1 MAQEDGAQEGA
12 GRVAGATFINPGW
25 NISNVPRKVD
35 ADREKALLRALTAM
49 GPRNLAAVARSLGM
63 PEETV
68 RYKLRKFYERG
79 LAFSVFVDLLK
90 LGLRP
95 YYAELMFSPR
105 WRPSAGQLLQSM
117 YGYSYISYYTGYL
130 TGSYMTAHFSMP
142 YGAGGHLRRLLDE
155 MAEMGILEEYRLR
168 SAAWVSYKGVDPDF
182 FDPDAGE
189 WDVDWDRVRP
199 LEELPERVDYPEERP
214 PAEFDYYDLLI
225 VSELQQDARIAVADM
240 AKRTGAN
247 EKTLSYHFNRHV
259 TENGIVKGYILKWW
273 GAHYAKT
280 NTVSYLELAISGI
293 RRRDVDSLRRSLEA
307 LPFAYSSRLLEEGE
321 PTYMLYIA
329 MPPNYF
335 NQSITWL
342 RDRLSELSVLDN
354 TSFRLLDARESMSF
368 TVPLELYNRER
379 ESWTIKVD
387 ELVEKLRAVVRMVEG
402 AGAPPQEPRGATAS
416 GESKL
421 GQ

>member
-1 MAQEDGAQEGA
+1 M
-12 GRVAGATFINPGW
+12 
-25 NISNVPRKVD
+25 PRRVD
-35 ADREKALLRALTAM
+35 ADREKALLRALIAM
-49 GPRNLAAVARSLGM
+49 GPRNLAAVARSLNM

-79 LAFSVFVDLLK
+79 LVFSVFVDLSR
-90 LGLRP
+90 LGLKP
-95 YYAELMFSPR
+95 YYAELRFSPR

-130 TGSYMTAHFSMP
+130 TGSYMAAYFSMP

-168 SAAWVSYKGVDPDF
+168 PAAWVSYKGVDPDF

-189 WDVDWDRVRP
+189 WDVDWSRVKP
-199 LEELPERVDYPEERP
+199 LEALPERVDYPDEPP

-225 VSELQQDARIAVADM
+225 VSELQQDARIAVAEM
-240 AKRTGAN
+240 AERTGAN
-247 EKTLSYHFNRHV
+247 EKTLAYHFNRHV
-259 TENGIVKGYILKWW
+259 VENGIVRGYLLKWW

-280 NTVSYLELAISGI
+280 NTVSYLELVISGI
-293 RRRDVDSLRRSLEA
+293 RRKDVDSLRRILEA

-321 PTYMLYIA
+321 PAYVLQIA

-335 NQSITWL
+335 NHSVTWL
-342 RDRLSELSVLDN
+342 RDRLYELSALDN
-354 TSFRLLDARESMSF
+354 ASFRLLDARESMAF
-368 TVPLELYNRER
+368 TVPLELYNRES
-379 ESWTIKVD
+379 ESWTSRVD

-402 AGAPPQEPRGATAS
+402 AGTPSAGMGSGSAS
-416 GESKL
+416 GESEPKL

>member
-1 MAQEDGAQEGA
+1 M
-12 GRVAGATFINPGW
+12 
-25 NISNVPRKVD
+25 PRRID
-35 ADREKALLRALTAM
+35 ADKEKALLRALIAM
-49 GPRNLAAVARSLGM
+49 GPRNLAAVAHSLGM

-68 RYKLRKFYERG
+68 RYKLRRFYERG
-79 LAFSVFVDLLK
+79 LIFYIFVDLSK

-95 YYAELMFSPR
+95 YYAELRFSPR

-130 TGSYMTAHFSMP
+130 TGSHVAAYFSMP
-142 YGAGGHLRRLLDE
+142 YGAGSHLRRLLDE

-168 SAAWVSYKGVDPDF
+168 PASWVSYKGVEPDF
-182 FDPDAGE
+182 FDPEAGE
-189 WDVDWDRVRP
+189 WDVDWNRIRP
-199 LEELPERVDYPEERP
+199 LEELPGRVDYPEERP

-240 AKRTGAN
+240 AERTGAN

-259 TENGIVKGYILKWW
+259 VENGIVRRYLLRWW

-293 RRRDVDSLRRSLEA
+293 RRRDLDSLRRSLEA

-321 PTYMLYIA
+321 PTYVLQIM

-335 NQSITWL
+335 NQSVTWL
-342 RDRLSELSVLDN
+342 RDRLSELSVLDG
-354 TSFRLLDARESMSF
+354 TSFRLLDARESMGF
-368 TVPLELYNRER
+368 TVPLELYNRES
-379 ESWTIKVD
+379 ESWTIRID

-402 AGAPPQEPRGATAS
+402 TSAPGAGTGSAAAS
-416 GESKL
+416 GESEPKL